1 MGLVK
6 TISQSAVGRAI
17 GDAFMQRNSAKNG
30 YSESLLNLFQGFPTQ
45 SGVRVN
51 ETSALRI
58 STVYACVD
66 LIAKTIASTP
76 IEAFEIKESVRTKI
90 YDHALLDL
98 VDRNP
103 LATANRFVFWRTMIS
118 YYLLHGVAYA
128 HLTRN
133 ARGDVAEIKL
143 LRTEEV
149 SPMYTHSQAPWEV
162 THFHVQG
169 IGMVH
174 FDDLF
179 ILANAHW
186 KSPIRLFAENLGVDM
201 AATQYGAR
209 FFGEAANPAALVSP
223 KETVGKQYNTLVDT
237 FKEQYGG
244 INKSHGT
251 VVAPIPVNYQ
261 RITIPAN
268 DSQFI
273 ETRKMTKGDICTIFN
288 VPPFKVQAESD
299 VKYSNAETQTTQFKV
314 DCIQPIC
321 ELIEA
326 ELTKKII
333 PAPNR
338 RTISLAFNL
347 KNLTRGDIKAR
358 AEYTQKLIAS
368 GVLKINEA
376 REEEGYNPTE
386 GGDRNLVQVNLLPLD
401 RIDDY
406 ADKIIDSG
414 QIQQSKGNG

>member
-1 MGLVK
+1 M
-6 TISQSAVGRAI
+6 S
-17 GDAFMQRNSAKNG
+17 
-30 YSESLLNLFQGFPTQ
+30 
-45 SGVRVN
+45 
-51 ETSALRI
+51 
-58 STVYACVD
+58 
-66 LIAKTIASTP
+66 
-76 IEAFEIKESVRTKI
+76 KE
-90 YDHALLDL
+90 LG
-98 VDRNP
+98 
-103 LATANRFVFWRTMIS
+103 W
-118 YYLLHGVAYA
+118 
-128 HLTRN
+128 
-133 ARGDVAEIKL
+133 
-143 LRTEEV
+143 
-149 SPMYTHSQAPWEV
+149 
-162 THFHVQG
+162 
-169 IGMVH
+169 
-174 FDDLF
+174 F
-179 ILANAHW
+179 ILMICSFLRMHIW